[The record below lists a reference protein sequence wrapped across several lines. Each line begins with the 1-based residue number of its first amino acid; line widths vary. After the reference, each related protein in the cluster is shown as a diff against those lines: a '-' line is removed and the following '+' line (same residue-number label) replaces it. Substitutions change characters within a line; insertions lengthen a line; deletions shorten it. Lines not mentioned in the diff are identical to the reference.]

1 MIKKLN
7 MPAAKN
13 RNWLRIALWL
23 VGATMAYNLIETLV
37 ALFAGWAAGSI
48 ALVGFG
54 LDSIIELTA
63 ASVLLWRLVE
73 EKKGMRPEKIQRI
86 DHRVHQF
93 VGITF
98 FLLALY
104 VLVQAGWT
112 LWHGKI
118 AQESLVGI
126 ILAIAS
132 LIVMPLVA
140 WGKIVAAKKIGSVA
154 LQAEA
159 KETIACSYLS
169 FVLLLGLSCNA
180 WLGWWWADPAAAL
193 LMIPWLIKEGMEGL
207 GGQECC
213 E

>member
-1 MIKKLN
+1 MS
-7 MPAAKN
+7 AVKN
-13 RNWLRIALWL
+13 GNWLRIALWL

-37 ALFAGWAAGSI
+37 ALIAGWAAGSI

-54 LDSIIELTA
+54 LDSVIELTA
-63 ASVLLWRLVE
+63 ATVLFWRLVE
-73 EKKGMRPEKIQRI
+73 EKKGMPPEKIQRI

-98 FLLALY
+98 LLLALY
-104 VLVQAGWT
+104 VLLQAGWT
-112 LWHGKI
+112 LWRREV
-118 AQESLVGI
+118 ADESWVGI

-140 WGKIVAAKKIGSVA
+140 WGKIVAANKIGSVA
-154 LQAEA
+154 LKAEA

-193 LMIPWLIKEGMEGL
+193 LMIPWLIKEGVEGL